1 MRAFFTIMLLLITA
15 LPAFSQT
22 IRYKFRVRYEDYSP
36 LANAAFSINGQALRT
51 DTRGIIDLSI
61 PGRLSYA
68 YVESGDNKAYNIKYP
83 VDGRAMLPKDS
94 MEFVDIFITRP
105 GGSVIITRSDM
116 KALAA
121 SLNEHRHSAEAAL
134 MKKLEEQNRRIYDSL
149 VVLFRTNAMDD
160 ARLTKGRLEFFPL
173 ISNTLNHYLNEARD
187 LNDAFAALGAALNN
201 KGAYDQLSG
210 AIYNYNS
217 IYEFLNAN
225 KSTYEQAIYTYWN
238 SKELSL
244 KYSSLIDFTL
254 DEIHKSYILDIN
266 FTFIERLYDHNEE
279 TNKKKKREME
289 DELKKDI
296 QERYAVV
303 GRRLNILG
311 ERISAFV
318 TLLNN
323 NDKVTD

>member
-1 MRAFFTIMLLLITA
+1 MRTVFFIVLLQIIA
-15 LPAFSQT
+15 LDAFSQT
-22 IRYKFRVRYEDYSP
+22 VRYKFRVRYEDYRP
-36 LANAAFSINGQALRT
+36 LSNAAFSINGQSLFT
-51 DTRGIIDLSI
+51 DSRGIIDLSI

-68 YVESGDNKAYNIKYP
+68 YVESGDNKTYAIKYP
-83 VDGRAMLPKDS
+83 VDGRAVLPKDS
-94 MEFVDIFITRP
+94 MDFVDIFISRP
-105 GGSVIITRSDM
+105 GSSFVTRTDL
-116 KALAA
+116 KEFYAA
-121 SLNEHRHSAEAAL
+121 MVKNRSSAEATL
-134 MKKLEEQNRRIYDSL
+134 MEKLEEQNRRIYDSL
-149 VVLFRTNAMDD
+149 VVLFRANVLDD
-160 ARLTKGRLEFFPL
+160 ARLANGRLEFFPL

-187 LNDAFAALGAALNN
+187 LNDAFLAVGAELNN
-201 KGAYDQLSG
+201 RGTYEQLSG

-254 DEIHKSYILDIN
+254 DEIHKAYILDIN
-266 FTFIERLYDHNEE
+266 FTFIDRLYDHNRE
-279 TNKKKKREME
+279 TNRKRKRELAE
-289 DELKKDI
+289 QLEKDI

-323 NDKVTD
+323 NAKVTD

>member
-1 MRAFFTIMLLLITA
+1 MHAFFTIILLLITL
-15 LPAFSQT
+15 LPAYSQT

-36 LANAAFSINGQALRT
+36 LANAAFSINGQALHT
-51 DTRGIIDLSI
+51 DNRGIIDLSI

-68 YVESGDNKAYNIKYP
+68 YVESGDNRTYNIKYP
-83 VDGRAMLPKDS
+83 VDGRAVLPKDS
-94 MEFVDIFITRP
+94 MDFVDVFIARP
-105 GGSVIITRSDM
+105 GASVMVTRKDLSV
-116 KALAA
+116 LAA
-121 SLNEHRHSAEAAL
+121 SVNDSRKTAETAL

-149 VVLFRTNAMDD
+149 VVLFRANAMDK
-160 ARLTKGRLEFFPL
+160 ARLEKGRLEFFPL
-173 ISNTLNHYLNEARD
+173 ISNTLNHFLNEARD
-187 LNDAFAALGAALNN
+187 LNDAFAAVGAALNN
-201 KGAYDQLSG
+201 RGAYGQLST

-266 FTFIERLYDHNEE
+266 FTFIERIYDHNEE
-279 TNKKKKREME
+279 TNKKKKKEME
-289 DELKKDI
+289 DELRKDI
-296 QERYAVV
+296 EERYATV

-323 NDKVTD
+323 NE